1 MDFQQTVQ
9 GAMGGFEQL
18 VSKIPGYSGYKE
30 KETRREADKLLREYL
45 ATHLDAERRRLA
57 DIQRQM
63 LDSGGLTLL
72 DDVERAVTKVQKL
85 ADMIRTASY
94 GYAGLFDAVKVKEG
108 QLDALYQFDK
118 QMLDVVDSVRA
129 AVDALGAAQD
139 SGEDVAAAI
148 KNVIAASEEA
158 NARWRDREN
167 AITSAV

>member
-1 MDFQQTVQ
+1 MDFQQTVR

-18 VSKIPGYSGYKE
+18 VSRIPGYSGYKE

-45 ATHLDAERRRLA
+45 ATQLDAERRRLA

-63 LDSGGLTLL
+63 LDGGGLTLL

-85 ADMIRTASY
+85 ADMIRTATY

-108 QLDALYQFDK
+108 QLDALYQFDN
-118 QMLDVVDSVRA
+118 QMLDMVDSVRA

-139 SGEDVAAAI
+139 SGGDVAAAI

-158 NARWRDREN
+158 NARWRDREH
-167 AITSAV
+167 AITGAV

>member
-30 KETRREADKLLREYL
+30 KETRREADKLLRGYV
-45 ATHLDAERRRLA
+45 ADQLDAERRRLA

-63 LDSGGLTLL
+63 LEGGGLAML

-85 ADMIRTASY
+85 ADMIRTATY
-94 GYAGLFDAVKVKEG
+94 GYAGLFDAVKVKEA
-108 QLDALYQFDK
+108 QLDALYQFDN
-118 QMLDVVDSVRA
+118 QMVEMVDAIRM
-129 AVDALGAAQD
+129 AVDALAAAQD
-139 SGEDVAAAI
+139 GGGDVMAAI

-158 NARWRDREN
+158 NARWRTREN
-167 AITSAV
+167 AITGAA